1 MPGQASYHRTR
12 VLGFLTTAIE
22 LAKVAEEQSNNK
34 AEGRS
39 RPLLPA
45 PFRRKV
51 SALVLEMDKRV
62 RAIKAEEVQ

>member
-12 VLGFLTTAIE
+12 VLGFLVTAME
-22 LAKVAEEQSNNK
+22 LAKIAEEQSDIK
-34 AEGRS
+34 AEART

-51 SALVLEMDKRV
+51 SALVLELDKRV
-62 RAIKAEEVQ
+62 TAIKAEEVQ